1 LSVALEQKGFDLFA
15 CDTHIF
21 SEAVIGLFVK
31 KGIDMNSLELMILV
45 VMFFMIVI
53 VTKKAFDSCHLF
65 GSSSAGV
72 MSVCVALL
80 SVMGLHQA
88 MGRSIVVILVPYA
101 ALAVVVFIYW
111 LWALQR
117 RCFRSRRRFSK
128 RNEGYSPK
136 YLQTQRLE
144 KNL

>member
-1 LSVALEQKGFDLFA
+1 MSVTPKQKRVDLSVY
-15 CDTHIF
+15 DTHIF

-31 KGIDMNSLELMILV
+31 KGIEMSNLEMMILV
-45 VMFFMIVI
+45 VIFFMIVI

-65 GSSSAGV
+65 GSSSAGG

-101 ALAVVVFIYW
+101 VLAVVVFIYW
-111 LWALQR
+111 LWVLQR
-117 RCFRSRRRFSK
+117 RCFRSRRECSK
-128 RNEGYSPK
+128 TSEGHSLK
-136 YLQTQRLE
+136 HLQIHRLE
-144 KNL
+144 